1 MKKLRLSLTKKYFSL
16 SFLQNHHLQ
25 RTVKSSKLDDY
36 SQFND
41 DSSITQQQHQFQHK
55 EEEETFKMS
64 QDCGS
69 TCAKYILCAFNFVF
83 FVSFRVFFPISMTP
97 TNNTENKFQITQCYY
112 FSLSPIYIDSRISR
126 AWAWPLA
133 VIRQK
138 LDSSTAKHFE

>member
-1 MKKLRLSLTKKYFSL
+1 MYILIFFLKN
-16 SFLQNHHLQ
+16 LQNHQ
-25 RTVKSSKLDDY
+25 VSRRSQSAVKSSKLDDY

-41 DSSITQQQHQFQHK
+41 DKNCSSITQQQLFQHI
-55 EEEETFKMS
+55 EEEDEDITSKMS

-83 FVSFRVFFPISMTP
+83 FVSRDAMTP
-97 TNNTENKFQITQCYY
+97 TII
-112 FSLSPIYIDSRISR
+112 FSNYSIIFFLSLQSPIYIDSRISR

-138 LDSSTAKHFE
+138 LDSSTTKNRE